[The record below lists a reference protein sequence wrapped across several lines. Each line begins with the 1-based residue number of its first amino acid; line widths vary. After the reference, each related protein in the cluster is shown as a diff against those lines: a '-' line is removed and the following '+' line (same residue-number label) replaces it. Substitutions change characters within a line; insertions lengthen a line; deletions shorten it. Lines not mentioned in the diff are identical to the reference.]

1 LLLVAAAIPALARQ
15 GAPPTLLT
23 EALKYE
29 GRRIV
34 EIDFEPVAQPLSR
47 DELTARMPFRVGD
60 EFHARDLRQAIQRLY
75 SSGRFADLAVDATAA
90 GDGVALRFIT
100 RSAYFVG
107 RVVVLGVKSPPTSG
121 QLASATKLVL
131 GRRYLE
137 SDKEQGAQ
145 AVKTLLRENG
155 YYRASVAAV
164 VTFDPFR
171 SEANVRFGVG
181 TGARARFAPPVI
193 EGDAQHS
200 PQAIARA
207 THWKRLYG
215 WLGWQEVTEA
225 RLRQGLENVRRYYEK
240 RNLLESQVN
249 LRRLDYHYGTNTVE
263 PFIHIDPGPQILI
276 RVEGA
281 NIGAADLRQLV
292 PVYQEQSLDEDLLVE
307 GQDNIEQFLRSQG
320 YFDARVTFT
329 DTTAAARRTVTFR
342 VARGARFKFIH
353 LGIQGNRYFDRKTIL
368 ERLYIQPAEFPRFP
382 YGRFNDVYLR
392 QDVQAI
398 QTLYAENGFR
408 DVKVSS
414 RIEKN
419 FHGVKRRLAA
429 FISIEEGPQWFVS
442 ALSLEGVAATDIGAL
457 SPMLASVQ
465 GQPYSEASVAEDRE
479 NLLNYYYDRGY
490 LSATFDFYTQPSEEA
505 HRIALRYVLHPG
517 PRKFVRQVF
526 VSGLETTRPNLVYKR
541 IGLKDGQ
548 PLSLAEE
555 TDSQRRLYDL
565 GIFARVNLA
574 LENPDG
580 DEADKNVLYDIDEA
594 RHYSLNVG
602 VGAQIARIG
611 GGVTSLDNPAGTTGF
626 APRLAVGISRI
637 NFLGLGQT
645 LGIQTSVSTI
655 EQRGAF
661 TYFIPQINSNE
672 NLNLTFTALLENSSD
687 IRTFTAHRREG
698 SIQLGERLSRAYSI
712 QYRLVLRNVTLSNL
726 KIDQLLVPLLS
737 QPETVGL
744 GEFSII
750 EDKRDDPTDARH
762 GVYTTLDLAYAPAF
776 LGSQTQFARGLFR
789 NSTYYTLHRDLV
801 LARST
806 QFGIIDRTG
815 GRSSIPL
822 AERLYSGGSTSIRA
836 FPDFQAGPRDLTTGF
851 PLGGNALFINN
862 TELRFPLYGDNLRG
876 VLFEDAG
883 NVYSDIDDFS
893 LRFRQRNLQDFNY
906 TVQDIGFGIRYRTPI
921 GPVRLDL
928 SLSPDAPRFFGLK
941 GTEQDYLNGTA
952 IPAVQKI
959 NGFQFHIS
967 LGQAF

>member
-1 LLLVAAAIPALARQ
+1 MCPGQDSSPA
-15 GAPPTLLT
+15 LLT

-34 EIDFEPVAQPLSR
+34 HIDFEPAAQPLSR
-47 DELTARMPFRVGD
+47 AELLERLP
-60 EFHARDLRQAIQRLY
+60 FHAGDDFHEHDLRVAIQNLY
-75 SSGRFADLAVDATAA
+75 STGRFADLAVDATDAP
-90 GDGVALRFIT
+90 DGVALRFVT

-107 RVVVLGVKSPPTSG
+107 RVVVLGVKSPPNSG
-121 QLASATKLVL
+121 QLASATKLLL

-137 SDKEQGAQ
+137 SDKDQGMQ
-145 AVKTLLRENG
+145 DIKILLRDNG
-155 YYRASVAAV
+155 FYRASVAAV
-164 VTFDPFR
+164 VAFDPSR

-181 TGARARFAPPVI
+181 TRKRARFEPPAI
-193 EGDAQHS
+193 TGDPQH
-200 PQAIARA
+200 PIDAITRA

-240 RNLLESQVN
+240 RNLLESQVK
-249 LRRLDYHYGTNTVE
+249 LARLDYHDRSNTVE
-263 PFIHIDPGPQILI
+263 PFIHIDPGPRILI
-276 RVEGA
+276 RVVGA
-281 NIGAADLRQLV
+281 NIGAGDLRQLV
-292 PVYQEQSLDEDLLVE
+292 PVYQEHSLDEGLLVE
-307 GQDNIEQFLRSQG
+307 GRQNIEQFLRSQG
-320 YFDARVTFT
+320 YFDAAVTFT
-329 DTTAAARRTVTFR
+329 DAAGPEARERTVTYR
-342 VARGARFKFIH
+342 VARGARFKFVH
-353 LGIQGNRYFDRKTIL
+353 LGIQGNRYFDRATIL

-398 QTLYAENGFR
+398 QSLYAANGFR

-414 RIEKN
+414 RIDEN
-419 FHGVKRRLAA
+419 YHGVKHHLAV
-429 FISIEEGPQWFVS
+429 SLLIEEGPQWFVS
-442 ALSLEGVAATDIGAL
+442 ALSLDGVATGDIGAL
-457 SPMLASVQ
+457 SRMLASVE

-490 LSATFDFYTQPSEEA
+490 LSATFDFYAQPAAEP
-505 HRIALRYVLHPG
+505 HHVALRYVLHPG
-517 PRKFVRQVF
+517 PRKYVRQVF
-526 VSGLETTRPNLVYKR
+526 VSGLETTRPKLVNQR

-565 GIFARVNLA
+565 GIFARVNFA

-602 VGAQIARIG
+602 VGAQIARLG

-626 APRLAVGISRI
+626 APRLAVGISRL

-645 LGIQTSVSTI
+645 VGVQTAVSTI
-655 EQRGAF
+655 EQRAAL
-661 TYFIPQINSNE
+661 TYFIPQVNSHE
-672 NLNLTFTALLENSSD
+672 NLSLTFTALLENSSD

-698 SIQLGERLSRAYSI
+698 SIQLGQRLSRALSV
-712 QYRLVLRNVTLSNL
+712 QYRLVLRNVTLTNL

-789 NSTYYTLHRDLV
+789 NSSYYTLHRDLV

-876 VLFEDAG
+876 VIFEDAG

-952 IPAVQKI
+952 VPAVQKI
-959 NGFQFHIS
+959 NGFQFHVS